1 MTHEEYL
8 NQLEKKLRILNRV
21 IDYKI
26 LSGKKYSDEAKQHRL
41 ILEKIWQHKANSQNV
56 PIRSAFFSKLFS
68 SSYAR

>member
-8 NQLEKKLRILNRV
+8 NQLEKKIRILNRV

-26 LSGKKYSDEAKQHRL
+26 LSGKKYSDEAREHK
-41 ILEKIWQHKANSQNV
+41 ILLKKIWEHKSKAQHVSIKSN
-56 PIRSAFFSKLFS
+56 FFNKLFL